1 MNILLDTNIL
11 FSALISDGKER
22 LLISK
27 IIGRRY
33 KIVVTDLILEEIS
46 YIIDRKI
53 SGKKKNRA
61 KEIITTLSKSVFI
74 FVKKY
79 DLYKENIGK
88 AKEYINEK
96 DAPILAAGLQ
106 KEIDFIV
113 SGDKDFIENNK
124 LSFLRG
130 KKIFTTK
137 EIMKKI

>member
-22 LLISK
+22 LLVSK
-27 IIGRRY
+27 IIGKRY
-33 KIVVTDLILEEIS
+33 KIVVTDLILEEINDVI
-46 YIIDRKI
+46 YRKI
-53 SGKKKNRA
+53 SKKKRNKA
-61 KEIITTLSKSVFI
+61 KEIITTLSKSGFV

-79 DLYKENIGK
+79 DLYKNNINK
-88 AKEYINEK
+88 AKGYINEK

-106 KEIDFIV
+106 KEINFIV
-113 SGDKDFIENNK
+113 SGDKDFIENDN

-130 KKIFTTK
+130 KKLFTTR